1 VTLKESQRS
10 KEFSPQ
16 QKLAAGKERARVREE
31 RRGNPQILMVTY
43 SVTVVFLCMIGYFV
57 YFMVAQSQEIINNPY
72 NKRQEVL
79 AKKVQKGQVL
89 SADGKVLA
97 KTVTD
102 EEGNDTR
109 VYPYNDIFCHIVG
122 RDTNS
127 MTGIEGRQCYPLLT
141 SHANPLEKLT
151 NTFQGK
157 KSPGDNVVTTLN
169 ADLQE
174 AAYDALGGRKGA
186 VVALEPSTGKVLAM
200 VSRPAYNPNRVA
212 EDWEG
217 LIDDTK
223 EESALVN
230 RASQGLYP
238 PGSTFKLL
246 TAIEYMIENPDTYSR
261 FQYQCQGSDDF
272 SGNVINCYGKEKHGS
287 LNLKSALAKS
297 CNGAFAQIG
306 TQLDI
311 TAFRKLA
318 EKFLFNKGL
327 SVDFEYNKSD
337 FALTKDSDMG
347 ELTQTVIGQ
356 GKTMITPL
364 ENAMIAATVANKGKM
379 MNPYVVDHIE
389 SKAGRMVTEYSPESR
404 GQVIEE
410 WVAHKMNRYMRSVV
424 TDGTGHSLSS
434 LPYSVA
440 GKTGSAE
447 FDSEGTSHAWF
458 VGFAPANNP
467 KIAVSIIVEGA
478 GTGSQYAVPIARK
491 MFEEYIGG

>member
-1 VTLKESQRS
+1 MKESQRS
-10 KEFSPQ
+10 REISMEQRLAGRREKE
-16 QKLAAGKERARVREE
+16 KLREG
-31 RRGNPQILMVTY
+31 RMGNPQILIVTY
-43 SVTVVFLCMIGYFV
+43 SITVVFLCMIGYFV
-57 YFMVAQSQEIINNPY
+57 YFMVSQSREIINNPY

-79 AKKVQKGQVL
+79 AKKVQKGQIL

-102 EEGNDTR
+102 DNGNDTR
-109 VYPYNDIFCHIVG
+109 IYPYNDIFCHIVG
-122 RDTNS
+122 RDINS

-141 SHANPLEKLT
+141 SHSNPLEKLT

-157 KSPGDNVVTTLN
+157 KSPGDNVVTTLRE
-169 ADLQE
+169 DLQR

-200 VSRPAYNPNRVA
+200 VSRPAYNPNHVA
-212 EDWEG
+212 EQWEE
-217 LIDDTK
+217 LIDDSK

-246 TAIEYMIENPDTYSR
+246 TAIEYLIENPDTYSD
-261 FQYQCQGSDDF
+261 FHYECQGSDDF

-287 LNLKSALAKS
+287 LNLKSALARS

-306 TQLDI
+306 MQLDI
-311 TAFRKLA
+311 SSFRKLT
-318 EKFLFNKGL
+318 EKFLFNKSL
-327 SVDFEYNKSD
+327 PVDFEYNKSN
-337 FALTKDSDMG
+337 FVLTKDSDMG

-364 ENAMIAATVANKGKM
+364 ENAIIAATVANKGKM
-379 MNPYVVDHIE
+379 MTPYVVEHIE
-389 SKAGRMVTEYSPESR
+389 SEAGKTVTEYSPESR
-404 GQVIEE
+404 GQIIDE
-410 WVAHKMNRYMRSVV
+410 WIAQKMSRYMRSVV
-424 TDGTGHSLSS
+424 TDGTGRSLSS
-434 LPYSVA
+434 LSYPVA

-467 KIAVSIIVEGA
+467 QIAVSIIVEGA
-478 GTGSQYAVPIARK
+478 GTGSQYAVPIARR
-491 MFEEYIGG
+491 MFEEYIGK

>member
-1 VTLKESQRS
+1 MKEVQRNRGPS
-10 KEFSPQ
+10 VQQQRMPVRKE
-16 QKLAAGKERARVREE
+16 KVRVKEG
-31 RRGNPQILMVTY
+31 RRGNSQILMVTY
-43 SVTVVFLCMIGYFV
+43 SITLIFLCMAGYLV
-57 YFMVAQSQEIINNPY
+57 YFMAAQSQKVINNPY

-79 AKKVQKGQVL
+79 AKKVQKGKVL

-102 EEGNDTR
+102 EKGKDTR
-109 VYPYNDIFCHIVG
+109 VYPYNDMFCHIVG

-141 SHANPLEKLT
+141 SHVNPLEKLT
-151 NTFQGK
+151 DTFQGE
-157 KSPGDNVVTTLN
+157 KSPGDNVVTTL
-169 ADLQE
+169 DFRLQK

-200 VSRPAYNPNRVA
+200 VSKPAYNPNRVA
-212 EDWEG
+212 QDWEE
-217 LIDDTK
+217 LIHGSK

-246 TAIEYMIENPDTYSR
+246 TAIEYLIENPDNYSG
-261 FQYQCQGSDDF
+261 FHYQCQGSDDF

-311 TAFRKLA
+311 TAFRKLT

-337 FALTKDSDMG
+337 FALTKESDLG

-356 GKTMITPL
+356 GRTMITPL
-364 ENAMIAATVANKGKM
+364 ENAMIVATVANKGNM
-379 MNPYVVDHIE
+379 MMPYAVDHVE
-389 SKAGRMVTEYSPESR
+389 SEAGKTVTEYPPKSR
-404 GQVIEE
+404 GQIIEE
-410 WVAHKMNRYMRSVV
+410 WVAQKMNRYMRSVV
-424 TDGTGHSLSS
+424 TDGTGRSLSS
-434 LPYSVA
+434 LSYSVA

-458 VGFAPANNP
+458 VGFAPADNP

-478 GTGSQYAVPIARK
+478 GTGSQYAVPIART
-491 MFEEYIGG
+491 MFEEYIGD